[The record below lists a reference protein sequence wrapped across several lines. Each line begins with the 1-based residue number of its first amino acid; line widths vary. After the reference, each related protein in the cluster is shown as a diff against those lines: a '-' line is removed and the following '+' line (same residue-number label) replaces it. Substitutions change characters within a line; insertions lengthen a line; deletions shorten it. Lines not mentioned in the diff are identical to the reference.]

1 MPSSAANGRPRP
13 QNDQGNQVN
22 LRPNS
27 AASRYDPPPG
37 LVALGTHVEIELVSE
52 TGEAERLACDIVPD
66 AAADFAAGFL
76 GASTPLAKAIMGHP
90 AGTLLPYAQADIVE
104 VRIVSVKLSQR
115 RAAEDAAAARQAV
128 TEEAVAR
135 AKTDELVQ
143 LALTVNVKWGD
154 YDPGPLVNE

>member
-1 MPSSAANGRPRP
+1 MK
-13 QNDQGNQVN
+13 
-22 LRPNS
+22 
-27 AASRYDPPPG
+27 YDPFPG
-37 LVALGTHVEIELVSE
+37 LVALGTHVEIELISE

-76 GASTPLAKAIMGHP
+76 GAGTPLAKAIMGRP
-90 AGTLLPYAQADIVE
+90 AGATVPYAQADIVE
-104 VRIVSVKLSQR
+104 LRIVSVTHSR
-115 RAAEDAAAARQAV
+115 RAAEEDAAAARQAA
-128 TEEAVAR
+128 TEEAVLR